1 MSSLSQS
8 MPLSVTTHSSNASLS
23 SLSSGVGSGSGVS
36 TPTASALS
44 LSTASLLKKAAY
56 HGAEDRIVLD
66 IGSFSCKVG
75 LSWEPTPRRTYIPG
89 VAEKKLGCAN
99 GFHTSPFRVEHQSL
113 SVHTEF
119 LGSLLRTIFHHILL
133 TDVKHKQ
140 IVVCES
146 LFVSI
151 EFKQTLAE
159 ILFYKFSAKSIS
171 FVPAS
176 FAALLATG
184 QTIGLVLDCGYQEAC
199 ALSIY
204 GSLPLIACSKSVPLA
219 GYHVSKRLKEL
230 VCQYGHIVNN
240 TLGTSSIEVSS
251 HDHHQVVDI
260 LQKASDTFWETLK
273 ATIVVAYP
281 TRKDWQSH
289 HTSTCKNDSVHDEA
303 DISAYY
309 DVTIDSFNVVRIP
322 TWVGY
327 VAADVLFEGNE
338 EGETLQGCLLDTLL
352 KCHVTTRLEL
362 IQNILLC
369 GGTCS
374 IPGLEDRLRYEMQ
387 HLADEHSNLKSARKL
402 VSKINFIYSPFQPSQ
417 QAWVGGRHSRLNTAL
432 YLKWMWLI

>member
-99 GFHTSPFRVEHQSL
+99 GFH
-113 SVHTEF
+113 
-119 LGSLLRTIFHHILL
+119 
-133 TDVKHKQ
+133 
-140 IVVCES
+140 
-146 LFVSI
+146 
-151 EFKQTLAE
+151 
-159 ILFYKFSAKSIS
+159 AKSIS

-417 QAWVGGRHSRLNTAL
+417 QAWVGVDSLT
-432 YLKWMWLI
+432 